1 MLSATLEPVT
11 TLIGADAASS
21 WLSEQSLTRNILFT
35 VVFIILTVAIIS
47 RGVENGI
54 EKWSKRL
61 MPALLGI
68 LFALIAYV
76 MTQEGAVEGLKAY
89 LVPDFSSIFDPTLL
103 VSALG
108 QAFFSLSLGTSVMII
123 YGSYISKKE
132 NLVSLGAYVTLI
144 DVFIAFVA
152 GLLISLEVWQSNKI
166 YDLVASD
173 ALQSQEIQSIGKA
186 VNHVDADEQ
195 TLRELVLENRDSLA
209 FIKGQLSNP
218 DNDNEVQDIAQ
229 RH

>member
-1 MLSATLEPVT
+1 M
-11 TLIGADAASS
+11 IKYIKGH
-21 WLSEQSLTRNILFT
+21 
-35 VVFIILTVAIIS
+35 
-47 RGVENGI
+47 GI
-54 EKWSKRL
+54 EV
-61 MPALLGI
+61 
-68 LFALIAYV
+68 LI
-76 MTQEGAVEGLKAY
+76 
-89 LVPDFSSIFDPTLL
+89 
-103 VSALG
+103 
-108 QAFFSLSLGTSVMII
+108 
-123 YGSYISKKE
+123 
-132 NLVSLGAYVTLI
+132 
-144 DVFIAFVA
+144 FVA